1 MNGFVVNET
10 ERNWKEGLKIENE
23 GVWKRRERVKEK
35 KVKGE
40 EYRVYDVNNGK
51 SEDLN

>member
-1 MNGFVVNET
+1 MVKKTEKMERRVENED
-10 ERNWKEGLKIENE
+10 E
-23 GVWKRRERVKEK
+23 GVWKRRERVKEI
-35 KVKGE
+35 KVKGK